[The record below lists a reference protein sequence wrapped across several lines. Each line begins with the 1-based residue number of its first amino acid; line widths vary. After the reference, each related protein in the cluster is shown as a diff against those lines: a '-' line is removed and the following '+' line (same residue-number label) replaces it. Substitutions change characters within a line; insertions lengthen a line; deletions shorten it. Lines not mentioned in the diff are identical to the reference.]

1 VGEILRNGLPT
12 LEFRAGPIIG
22 SGSASFE
29 MVRYLTERLP
39 VMLAPKWIHHEVQ
52 PIAVKD
58 VMRYLL
64 RALDMRS
71 KGIIDIG
78 SDVLTF
84 KEMMDG
90 YAKVRGFTRTIITV
104 PVLAP
109 KLAAIW
115 VGLVTP
121 ISNSLAVPLI
131 EGVIHPIVGDTT
143 RASELFPEIRP
154 LPYIESVERALNHVK
169 DGDIETRWS
178 GALGSESTYSV
189 SEWRGLVTERRSIH
203 IESIEPETVFRSF
216 TSLGGEKGWLVWKW
230 AWEVRGLIDRIMGGP
245 GLRRGRRHP
254 VDLLP
259 GEAVDFW
266 RVEEVEQPETLRL
279 RAEMKVPGRAW
290 LEWQAMPEGNGT
302 RLVQTAL
309 FEPSGLW
316 GAIYWKALYPIHSFI
331 FDDMIRAIAEDAKN
345 ISVPN
350 TDSRSTINQKI

>member
-1 VGEILRNGLPT
+1 
-12 LEFRAGPIIG
+12 
-22 SGSASFE
+22 

-39 VMLAPKWIHHEVQ
+39 VMVAPKWIHHQVQ
-52 PIAVKD
+52 PIAVRD
-58 VMRYLL
+58 VMRYLVK
-64 RALDMRS
+64 ALDCPRT
-71 KGIIDIG
+71 GVIDIG
-78 SDVLTF
+78 ADVLTF
-84 KEMMDG
+84 KDMMDG
-90 YAKVRGFTRTIITV
+90 YAKVRGFSRTIITV

-143 RASELFPEIRP
+143 KALDTFPEIRP
-154 LPYIESVERALNHVK
+154 LPYIKAVERALNHTRI
-169 DGDIETRWS
+169 GDIETRWS
-178 GALGSESTYSV
+178 GALGKESTYSV

-203 IESIEPETVFRSF
+203 IDNIEQETVFNSF
-216 TSLGGEKGWLVWKW
+216 TSLGGDKGWLVWEW
-230 AWEVRGLIDRIMGGP
+230 AWELRGVIDKLMGGP

-254 VDLLP
+254 VELLP
-259 GEAVDFW
+259 GETVDFW
-266 RVEEVEQPETLRL
+266 RVEEVEKPETLRL

-316 GAIYWKALYPIHSFI
+316 GALYWRALYPVHSFI
-331 FDDMIRAIAEDAKN
+331 FDDMIRAIADDAKN
-345 ISVPN
+345 SSQMHPASKSV
-350 TDSRSTINQKI
+350 TEQKI